1 MPNVIIESRN
11 NGATPAKT
19 TRARNL
25 IILPALVAALF
36 SGKLWAQPVIH
47 VEIEG
52 IDKVLETNVRLF
64 LSIEQQKDHALM
76 SDGRMRRLHQ
86 KANQEITAALQ
97 PYGFYQPEVTA
108 SLTEQET
115 SEWQAR
121 YVIDTGP
128 GLPIAEFNLNIIG
141 TMKEDLLLQKVLKE
155 HTLKPGDIFV
165 HPKYES
171 LKSGLSG
178 LASERGYV
186 EAKFIR
192 ARVEI
197 DLKKYQA
204 RVYLDFESG
213 PRYSFGEITLDQDV
227 LEPEFLN
234 RYIPFQKGD
243 PYSLEQVIL
252 LQRAL
257 NDSNYFQIVEV
268 VPGVPQADSREIPV
282 RVSLSPRKRHR
293 YDFGLGYGTDTGARA
308 KFGWRMPRVN
318 QRGHRIDSEIIVSEI
333 GYDVSANYR
342 VPVLDPRT
350 DQLVYSISEER
361 EETDTNDS
369 TLRSLSIG
377 FNHNRG
383 KWREV
388 LTLSYEKEEFEV
400 AEDFGDSTLLIPGVN
415 WSRTWGGDFI
425 NVLDGLRFNFGV
437 RGASENFVSDTDF
450 TQLLGGL
457 KFITSIDARNRF
469 IARGSLGTTYTSDFE
484 QLPSSVRFF
493 AGGSQSVRGYSYE
506 SLGPTDDGGDVIGG
520 EHLMTGS
527 IEFEHYFSDRL
538 GMAVFI
544 DAGNALESFGDDLE
558 QGAGFGLRWRSPV
571 GPVRIDLANA
581 ISTDDKDWRL
591 HVNIGPDL

>member
-1 MPNVIIESRN
+1 M
-11 NGATPAKT
+11 
-19 TRARNL
+19 RARFR
-25 IILPALVAALF
+25 IILPALVALLF
-36 SGKLWAQPVIH
+36 SANLWAQPVIH

-52 IDKVLETNVRLF
+52 VDTVLEANVRLF

-86 KANQEITAALQ
+86 KATQEISAALQ

-108 SLTEQET
+108 SLTELA
-115 SEWQAR
+115 SGEWQAL
-121 YVIDTGP
+121 YIIDAGP
-128 GLPIAEFNLNIIG
+128 GLPIAEVNLNIIG
-141 TMKEDLLLQKVLKE
+141 TMKEDPLLQKLLND
-155 HTLKPGDIFV
+155 HALKPGNTFV
-165 HPKYES
+165 HPEYES
-171 LKSGLSG
+171 LKSELSA
-178 LASERGYV
+178 LASEHGYV
-186 EAKFIR
+186 EAKFTR

-197 DLKKYQA
+197 DLNLYQA
-204 RVYLDFESG
+204 RVYIDFESG

-243 PYSLEQVIL
+243 LYSLGQVIR

-257 NDSNYFQIVEV
+257 NDSNYFQVVEV
-268 VPGVPQADSREIPV
+268 VPERPRADSREIPI
-282 RVSLSPRKRHR
+282 RVSLAPRKRHR

-342 VPVLDPRT
+342 VPVFNPRT
-350 DQLVYSISEER
+350 DQLVYSIREER

-369 TLRSLSIG
+369 TLRSLAIS
-377 FNHNRG
+377 FNHNRE

-400 AEDFGDSTLLIPGVN
+400 ADDSGDSTLLMPGVS
-415 WSRTWGGDFI
+415 WTRTWGGDFI
-425 NVLDGLRFNFGV
+425 NVLDGLRFSFGV

-450 TQLLGGL
+450 TQLVGGL

-469 IARGSLGTTYTSDFE
+469 IMRGTLGTTSTDNFD
-484 QLPSSVRFF
+484 QLPSSIRFF
-493 AGGSQSVRGYSYE
+493 TGGAQSVRGYSYE
-506 SLGPTDDGGDVIGG
+506 SLGPTDESGDVIGG
-520 EHLMTGS
+520 EHLMIGS
-527 IEFEHYFSDRL
+527 IEFEHYFNDRW
-538 GMAVFI
+538 GAAVFL

-558 QGAGFGLRWRSPV
+558 QGAGFGVRWKSPV
-571 GPVRIDLANA
+571 GSVRIDLANA

-591 HVNIGPDL
+591 HVVIGPDL

>member
-1 MPNVIIESRN
+1 MQ
-11 NGATPAKT
+11 
-19 TRARNL
+19 ARYR
-25 IILPALVAALF
+25 IILLALVAALF
-36 SGKLWAQPVIH
+36 PGKLWAQPVIH

-52 IDKVLETNVRLF
+52 IDKMLETNVRLF

-97 PYGFYQPEVTA
+97 PYGFYQPEITS

-141 TMKEDLLLQKVLKE
+141 TIKEDPLLQKMLKE
-155 HTLKPGDIFV
+155 HTLKPGDVLV
-165 HPKYES
+165 HPKYEN
-171 LKSGLSG
+171 LKSALSG

-186 EAKFIR
+186 EAKFTR

-197 DLKKYQA
+197 DLNAYQA
-204 RVYLDFESG
+204 RIYLDFESG

-243 PYSLEQVIL
+243 PYSLRQVIL

-257 NDSNYFQIVEV
+257 NDSNYFQVVEV
-268 VPGVPQADSREIPV
+268 APGVPQADSREVPI

-293 YDFGLGYGTDTGARA
+293 YDFGLGYGTDTGGRAR
-308 KFGWRMPRVN
+308 FGWRMPRVN
-318 QRGHRIDSEIIVSEI
+318 QRGHRIDSEIMVSEI
-333 GYDVSANYR
+333 GHDVSANYR
-342 VPVLDPRT
+342 MPVLNPRT

-369 TLRSLSIG
+369 TLRSLSIS
-377 FNHNRG
+377 FNHNRDT
-383 KWREV
+383 WREV

-400 AEDFGDSTLLIPGVN
+400 AEDFGDSTLLIPGVS
-415 WSRTWGGDFI
+415 WTRTWGGDFI

-437 RGASENFVSDTDF
+437 RGASESIVSDTGF

-484 QLPSSVRFF
+484 QLPSSIRFF

-506 SLGPTDDGGDVIGG
+506 SLGPTDDGGDVVGG
-520 EHLMTGS
+520 EHLMIGS
-527 IEFEHYFSDRL
+527 IEFEHYFNDQL

-544 DAGNALESFGDDLE
+544 DAGNAFESFGDDLE
-558 QGAGFGLRWRSPV
+558 QGAGFGLRWKSPV

-581 ISTDDKDWRL
+581 ISTDNKDWRL

>member
-1 MPNVIIESRN
+1 MR
-11 NGATPAKT
+11 AKY
-19 TRARNL
+19 L
-25 IILPALVAALF
+25 IILPALVALLF
-36 SGKLWAQPVIH
+36 SAKLWAQPVIH

-86 KANQEITAALQ
+86 KATQEINAALQ
-97 PYGFYQPEVTA
+97 PYGFYQPEITP
-108 SLTEQET
+108 SLTELGAN
-115 SEWQAR
+115 EWLAR

-128 GLPIAEFNLNIIG
+128 GLPIAEVNLNIIG
-141 TMKEDLLLQKVLKE
+141 TIKDDPLLQTVLKE
-155 HTLKPGDIFV
+155 NALKPGDTFV
-165 HPKYES
+165 HPRYEA

-186 EAKFIR
+186 EAKFTR
-192 ARVEI
+192 TRVEI
-197 DLKKYQA
+197 DLDLYQA

-213 PRYSFGEITLDQDV
+213 PRYNFGEITLDQEV
-227 LEPEFLN
+227 LEPEFLH

-243 PYSLEQVIL
+243 PYSLEQIIL

-257 NDSNYFQIVEV
+257 NDSNYFQVVEV
-268 VPGVPQADSREIPV
+268 APAVPQAGSREIPV
-282 RVSLSPRKRHR
+282 RVSLAPRKRHR

-318 QRGHRIDSEIIVSEI
+318 QRGHRIDSEIIVSQI

-342 VPVLDPRT
+342 VPVRNPRT
-350 DQLVYSISEER
+350 DQLVYSINAEK

-369 TLRSLSIG
+369 DLRRLAIS
-377 FNHNRG
+377 FNHNRE

-388 LTLSYEKEEFEV
+388 LTLSYEEEDFEV
-400 AEDFGDSTLLIPGVN
+400 GDDSGDSTLLIPGVS
-415 WSRTWGGDFI
+415 WTRTWGGDFI

-437 RGASENFVSDTDF
+437 RGASDNFVSDTEF
-450 TQLLGGL
+450 TQLVGDL

-469 IARGSLGTTYTSDFE
+469 IARGRLGTIHTDDFE
-484 QLPSSVRFF
+484 QLPSSIRFF
-493 AGGSQSVRGYSYE
+493 AGGTQSVRGYAYE
-506 SLGPTDDGGDVIGG
+506 SLGPEDDNGDVIGG

-527 IEFEHYFSDRL
+527 IEFEHYFNDRW
-538 GMAVFI
+538 GAAVFI

-558 QGAGFGLRWRSPV
+558 QGAGFGVRWKSPV

-581 ISTDDKDWRL
+581 ISTDDKGWRL